1 MDYFQ
6 NKAKM
11 SYELTQNNKFFKKA
25 RALVIKNKKLLVIKV
40 EYSDGRETNYLL
52 PGGGVDEGETA
63 KQTAVRETL
72 EEYNAVVKA
81 TKYMGRQ
88 YYNVPMEYDGKKF
101 VSHRV
106 EYYYLCEFVKDGDYK
121 QFGVDGEFNNKEKK
135 YTKMQ
140 LSISEIKKIGAKKL
154 NFMAE
159 NVYNKLIEVM
169 KGL

>member
-6 NKAKM
+6 NKTKM
-11 SYELTQNNKFFKKA
+11 SYELTKNNKFFKKS
-25 RALVIKNKKLLVIKV
+25 RALVIKNKKLLVIKA
-40 EYSDGRETNYLL
+40 ECLDGSETRYLL

-72 EEYNAVVKA
+72 EEYNAVVNA

-88 YYNVPMEYDGKKF
+88 YYNVPMEYEGKKF

-106 EYYYLCEFVKDGDYK
+106 EYYYLCEFVKDGNYK
-121 QFGVDGEFNNKEKK
+121 QFGVDGEFNKKEKK
-135 YTKMQ
+135 YTKME
-140 LSISEIKKIGAKKL
+140 LSVSEIKKIGAKKL

-159 NVYNKLIEVM
+159 NVFKKLIEIM
-169 KGL
+169 KTL